1 MPFCANCGAS
11 NDEPVETC
19 SNCAGSSVP
28 SVPAAPLPAAGSSF
42 GRFFA
47 GALALAGGVMA
58 GGFVSLILF
67 LSVAAGGAS
76 VKVGSRTVGISLT
89 IGISALGLLGIV
101 LLARSSKRRD
111 AFLQIFLVTTLV
123 TALGAFATCSSL
135 FWSYQKT

>member
-1 MPFCANCGAS
+1 VPFCANCGAS
-11 NDEPVETC
+11 SDEPVETC
-19 SNCAGSSVP
+19 ANCGGGAIQSAPAP
-28 SVPAAPLPAAGSSF
+28 SPAAGSSF

-76 VKVGSRTVGISLT
+76 VKAGSRTVGISLT
-89 IGISALGLLGIV
+89 IGLSALGLLGIV

>member
-19 SNCAGSSVP
+19 SNCAGSTVP
-28 SVPAAPLPAAGSSF
+28 SAPAAPPARGSTF